1 MKKVSAPL
9 TYKPSGNRPKEH
21 LAYLNKSEMKAL
33 RRLNGNNI
41 ERGPS
46 GLPSFPPADAQGSSS
61 KASSSKTSSKSS
73 GSSSVSRISG
83 GSSGSNAARSASN
96 AASSSRSPSGGGRD
110 SGQASSSRGNVSS
123 SRNGINSIPTSR
135 TVNVGPMGTPVK
147 VGVSR
152 GAYPITRMP
161 NIEAP
166 TEKMPE
172 SIRNFVSRN
181 ALMLDPMSKYTDP
194 SWSQNVANSM
204 DPGFSGGQ
212 IFSGLGNFFSPSN
225 ITKSI
230 YDAGTGLIKSGVDV
244 ASDPYGSLKKGIGSI
259 GDYLKGSFDLMS
271 NAAMGDEASVGPAF
285 MRSLDLP
292 IAGNMLGTVPD
303 NSLASIIGRRSS
315 IPEINTA
322 MGEAENF
329 ISQYGKLNKNWGYDL
344 DPIRQRQLFEETA
357 KRTPSWASGVQELV
371 PGTGIY
377 GIEVNDPFTYR
388 PGVDSGMLKQSM
400 KPIPLS
406 QIIER
411 GPTIEAY
418 NQLADMPIR
427 LNPQKVGGSSVGG
440 YYDEGWGRD
449 YRGPVGLGRYMKD
462 ELLGPPRGS
471 FEPAV
476 EVNLPFGKWS
486 PDNEYVKTL
495 AHEVGGH
502 GTLKEAGIK
511 LGSLGPSTYKRLI
524 GNNLP
529 TIAKKDVGDLAYRAY
544 RNQPE
549 EAISFKVEDS
559 LGLPDWAMKDFDAR
573 FGNRY
578 SPNEIKEIN
587 NTRLFRDLLRT
598 KAGNVGFKIP

>member
-1 MKKVSAPL
+1 
-9 TYKPSGNRPKEH
+9 
-21 LAYLNKSEMKAL
+21 
-33 RRLNGNNI
+33 
-41 ERGPS
+41 
-46 GLPSFPPADAQGSSS
+46 
-61 KASSSKTSSKSS
+61 
-73 GSSSVSRISG
+73 
-83 GSSGSNAARSASN
+83 
-96 AASSSRSPSGGGRD
+96 
-110 SGQASSSRGNVSS
+110 
-123 SRNGINSIPTSR
+123 
-135 TVNVGPMGTPVK
+135 MGTPVK

-166 TEKMPE
+166 SGKMPE

-230 YDAGTGLIKSGVDV
+230 YDAGTGFIKSGVDV

-259 GDYLKGSFDLMS
+259 GDYFKGSYNLMG

-292 IAGNMLGTVPD
+292 IAGNMLGAVPA

-315 IPEINTA
+315 IPEINKV
-322 MGEAENF
+322 MDDAEDF
-329 ISQYGKLNKNWGYDL
+329 ISQYGTLNKNWGYGL

-371 PGTGIY
+371 PGTGVY
-377 GIEVNDPFTYR
+377 GIEANDPFTYR
-388 PGVDSGMLKQSM
+388 PGVDSGALKQSM
-400 KPIPLS
+400 KPIPLG

-418 NQLADMPIR
+418 NQLADMPVR
-427 LNPQKVGGSSVGG
+427 SDPKKAGGPYLGG
-440 YYDEGWGRD
+440 YYNRGWDRD
-449 YRGPVGLGRYMKD
+449 YQGPIGFGRYMKD
-462 ELLGPPRGS
+462 TLFGAPRGS

-486 PDNEYVKTL
+486 PDNEYARTL

-502 GTLKEAGIK
+502 GTLSEARIK
-511 LGSLGPSTYKRLI
+511 LGSLGARTYGLLI
-524 GNNLP
+524 EGKLP
-529 TIAKKDVGDLAYRAY
+529 TVAKKDIPDLAYRAY
-544 RNQPE
+544 RYQPE
-549 EAISFKVEDS
+549 EAISFNVEDS
-559 LGLPDWAMKDFDAR
+559 LGLPDSAMKNFDAR

-578 SPNEIKEIN
+578 SPEDIKMIN
-587 NTRLFRDLLRT
+587 DMALFRDLLRA